1 MIVHFVRRICG
12 CVAAALACFWL
23 MGCKA
28 IPLNQQGLVSKP
40 NMTFSDSPVF
50 AYQSNVLTQVE
61 PGTAGSGGAQAAGC
75 TACQ

>member
-1 MIVHFVRRICG
+1 MKEWLFQKLLLFML
-12 CVAAALACFWL
+12 VAVACACL
-23 MGCKA
+23 IGCKA
-28 IPLNQQGLVSKP
+28 VPLNQQGLVSKP